1 MLNWPRT
8 GFYNPIYKNGLLFFL
23 PKLTFQHHL
32 HNTAES
38 AFIENE
44 ISDLNSLKP
53 FEFEPKLN
61 TGDINS
67 SSNDDEEEGA
77 EYKVKRISNSEWCE
91 CSTNAVVGKYSSK

>member
-32 HNTAES
+32 HNTAEC

-44 ISDLNSLKP
+44 ISDLNSSKP

-77 EYKVKRISNSEWCE
+77 EYKVKRMSNSEWCE
-91 CSTNAVVGKYSSK
+91 CRAKAIVGRCSSK